1 MTKVLV
7 LLLLSFIAS
16 QVVDAWQEERFLR
29 EQRNRQAYNLYNSTY
44 SPMRELFTNLV
55 VQGLVVVI
63 ALAAFVAAL
72 PTLERVVYTLTRF

>member
-7 LLLLSFIAS
+7 LLLLSFITS

-29 EQRNRQAYNLYNSTY
+29 EQRNRQAHNLYNSTY

-63 ALAAFVAAL
+63 ALTAFVAAL
-72 PTLERVVYTLTRF
+72 PTLERVLYTLTRF